1 MIRVESYYDRDK
13 IVKMSKKMRN
23 KAIVTSLLLTLIL
36 LAMGIINIISAF
48 SEEKINIFSLIVGGL
63 VSLFAFYPIISVIK
77 TNKGSV
83 EKAVQDMNVQNSPV
97 VINYEFKEKRIEIS
111 LTQDGVTKMD
121 TLMMKNVERVRADKN
136 GIAIYVQNG
145 DMYYNS
151 NDEFIEGNREK
162 LISLFAHNKV
172 QIK

>member
-83 EKAVQDMNVQNSPV
+83 EKAVEDMNVQNSPV

>member
-83 EKAVQDMNVQNSPV
+83 EKAVEDMNVQNSPV

-121 TLMMKNVERVRADKN
+121 TLMMKNVERVRTDKN

-145 DMYYNS
+145 DMYYIS

>member
-1 MIRVESYYDRDK
+1 MIRAESYYDKEK
-13 IVKMSKKMRN
+13 IVKMSKKVQL
-23 KAIVTSLLLTLIL
+23 KAIISSLIL
-36 LAMGIINIISAF
+36 SLVMLAMGVLNIVTAVTS
-48 SEEKINIFSLIVGGL
+48 EKINVFSLIVGII

-83 EKAVQDMNVQNSPV
+83 EKAVYDMNVQNSPV

-111 LTQDGVTKMD
+111 LTQDGVTKLD
-121 TLMMKNVERVRADKN
+121 TLMMKNVDKVRTDKN

-145 DMYYNS
+145 DMYYIS
-151 NDEFIEGNREK
+151 NDDFIEGSREK
-162 LISLFAHNKV
+162 LISLFARSKV